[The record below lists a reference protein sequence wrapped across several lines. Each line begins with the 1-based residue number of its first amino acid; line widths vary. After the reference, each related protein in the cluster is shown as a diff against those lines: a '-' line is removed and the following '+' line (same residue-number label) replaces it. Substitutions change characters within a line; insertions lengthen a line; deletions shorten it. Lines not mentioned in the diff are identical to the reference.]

1 MRSKLVIIITVT
13 CVATYAIAANTGG
26 EMASHNQH
34 TKQTPQLTVLSEA
47 GNDAFG
53 TIQEVI
59 SKLNNDPNTD
69 WSKVN
74 LEKLRKH
81 LVDMNN
87 MTLHVEVISQV
98 DTENGLGVIVKP
110 TTESSKK
117 TLNRVFKVHPSQLKM
132 ETGWDMTVK
141 TDNGKYI
148 LRITTVD
155 KRDVSKIRGLGYIG
169 LMAYGVHHQKHHW
182 DMARGEDPHKM
193 SH

>member
-1 MRSKLVIIITVT
+1 
-13 CVATYAIAANTGG
+13 
-26 EMASHNQH
+26 
-34 TKQTPQLTVLSEA
+34 
-47 GNDAFG
+47 
-53 TIQEVI
+53 
-59 SKLNNDPNTD
+59 
-69 WSKVN
+69 
-74 LEKLRKH
+74 
-81 LVDMNN
+81 
-87 MTLHVEVISQV
+87 
-98 DTENGLGVIVKP
+98 
-110 TTESSKK
+110 
-117 TLNRVFKVHPSQLKM
+117 M